1 MFVGLAEKFLL
12 NLPLLLTYRSRFEAV
27 DHGVMEEVLR
37 ESKHR
42 TDKVLSRNCCCSSFA
57 LSVVLG
63 GLKCSKSLFSLL

>member
-12 NLPLLLTYRSRFEAV
+12 NLPLLLIYRSKFEAV
-27 DHGVMEEVLR
+27 DYVVMKEVLR
-37 ESKHR
+37 DSKHR
-42 TDKVLSRNCCCSSFA
+42 RDKVLSRSCCCSSFA